1 MTASVTSP
9 ADCVNIALRKIGYKL
24 RVGSLFEGS
33 LAAKNALDLYAQTRD
48 QLLRQNDWGFAERN
62 LAMILQKFAPVGG
75 YIPPVTWNPN
85 TNPPI
90 PWRFQYARPPDC
102 LKIRSVKPTPLFV
115 PNNDPQPHVFGEAN
129 DTTLTPPAQVIL
141 CNVANA
147 LLVYT
152 GQITDLTAW
161 EADTVETFID
171 ALAERLAPSLAS
183 MQAAQMITAQGTV
196 SKQTA
201 EMEQG

>member
-62 LAMILQKFAPVGG
+62 LAMTLQKFAPVGG

>member
-1 MTASVTSP
+1 MTASVSSP
-9 ADCVNIALRKIGYKL
+9 ADAVNIALRKIGYKL
-24 RVGSLFEGS
+24 RVGSLYEGS

-48 QLLRQNDWGFAERN
+48 QLLRQDDWGFAERN
-62 LAMILQKFAPVGG
+62 IQMTLLKSAPVNG
-75 YIPPVTWNPN
+75 YIPPVTWNPA

-90 PWRFQYARPPDC
+90 PWKFEYQRPTDC

-115 PNNDPQPHVFGEAN
+115 PNYDPQPHIFGEAN

-161 EADTVETFID
+161 EADTIETFVD

-183 MQAAQMITAQGTV
+183 MQAVQMITAQEV
-196 SKQTA
+196 ASKQTA